1 MHHQLIATEHMN
13 APPTHLHIA
22 SLIAHV
28 RPEKMLPLKHWLAGF
43 NNIEIHAE
51 SAQGKLVL
59 VTESDDEQEII
70 RILDELRAHDGVL
83 NAALVYHEQIALDE
97 LALDN
102 VAVARSPLDKID
114 TEEQDV

>member
-1 MHHQLIATEHMN
+1 MHNQLIATESLN

-28 RPEKMLPLKHWLAGF
+28 RPEKMPSLKHWLAGF

-70 RILDELRAHDGVL
+70 RILDELRGQDGVL
-83 NAALVYHEQIALDE
+83 NAALVYHEQIALDD
-97 LALDN
+97 LALDDLALN
-102 VAVARSPLDKID
+102 KLER
-114 TEEQDV
+114 EEQDV

>member
-1 MHHQLIATEHMN
+1 MHSQLIATESLN

-28 RPEKMLPLKHWLAGF
+28 RPEKMPALKHWLSAF
-43 NNIEIHAE
+43 NHIEIHAE

-59 VTESDDEQEII
+59 VTESDDEQEIL
-70 RILDELRAHDGVL
+70 RILDDLRAQDGVL

-97 LALDN
+97 LALDES
-102 VAVARSPLDKID
+102 ALDKLES
-114 TEEQDV
+114 EEQDV

>member
-1 MHHQLIATEHMN
+1 MHSQLIATESLN

-28 RPEKMLPLKHWLAGF
+28 RPEQMLPLKHWLAGF
-43 NNIEIHAE
+43 SHIEIHAE

-59 VTESDDEQEII
+59 VTESDDEQEIL
-70 RILDELRAHDGVL
+70 RILDDLRAQEGVL

-97 LALDN
+97 LALDDL
-102 VAVARSPLDKID
+102 ALDKSES
-114 TEEQDV
+114 EEQDV

>member
-28 RPEKMLPLKHWLAGF
+28 RPEKMPLLKHWLAGF

-59 VTESDDEQEII
+59 VTESDDEQEIV

-97 LALDN
+97 LALDELTFAN
-102 VAVARSPLDKID
+102 LES
-114 TEEQDV
+114 EEQDV